1 MTPVWVQVLWEKGY
15 VHMYIK
21 KAQYYILK
29 IISGFGTYFWGFLF
43 WAMIFGMLMDVTM
56 GNDDFINTDIP
67 SITMGLFTFWIAHCF
82 LRYWIGK
89 LKIYNSIFA
98 NDADG
103 FIQAKVVAKAL
114 GFTEEKVISD
124 IRFLC
129 KMFLFKN
136 IDLQKDNLNSMVI
149 VLGNN
154 ERNEMNKA
162 QKRIVI
168 CPNCGAENDVR
179 PGFVAACRYCS
190 GSLEEG
196 EGNHVSK

>member
-1 MTPVWVQVLWEKGY
+1 
-15 VHMYIK
+15 MYIK
-21 KAQYYILK
+21 KVQYYILK

-43 WAMIFGMLMDVTM
+43 WTMVFGMLMDVSM

-67 SITMGLFTFWIAHCF
+67 SITLGLLSFWIVHLF

-103 FIQAKVVAKAL
+103 IIQVKVVAKAL
-114 GFTEEKVISD
+114 GFTEEKVTSD
-124 IRFLC
+124 IRFLF
-129 KMFLFKN
+129 KMHLFKN
-136 IDLQKDNLNSMVI
+136 IVLKKNDLNSMVI
-149 VLGNN
+149 VLGNAEN
-154 ERNEMNKA
+154 NGSVEMGK

-168 CPNCGAENDVR
+168 CPTCGGENDIR
-179 PGFVAACRYCS
+179 PGFVSACRFCS

-196 EGNHVSK
+196 EEKHVSE